1 MPLIRSGAEQVP
13 GGDVAGTVEEPGS
26 SKVGC
31 VQMLSCALLSM
42 LLTSAS
48 CLSCKRQACVAQQV
62 PHVSPIAD
70 WADLSVPE
78 KCWVLWVVTQ
88 LSAC

>member
-48 CLSCKRQACVAQQV
+48 CLSCKKASLCCTTIAPFV
-62 PHVSPIAD
+62 PNSR
-70 WADLSVPE
+70 LG
-78 KCWVLWVVTQ
+78 
-88 LSAC
+88 